1 MCGVLHFFRIFVLVM
16 CITDKYTTMR
26 RLLIV
31 VLLLCVVIT
40 SCKRDKE
47 PAEPVAII
55 TLQTESD
62 IIVPSEGGDIEIL
75 YTIED
80 ESRFMP
86 VGIECGDRWVSH
98 YEAVTQ
104 GSIRLY
110 IEPNISNAQRTTT
123 VTLHCNTEHITLT
136 ITQLCLSDE
145 MPKIVLTSNKHV
157 ELDRNKCSTQ
167 ITYELQN
174 ADDTTS
180 LYVNCDYWWISHIDK
195 SQYGVVTVEVM
206 PNYSGNPRS
215 ARILLKVGTSQEEVV
230 VTQRADGE
238 ILFEAK
244 ELLGAYYGDQ
254 LKEGIGNYWIILCD
268 NRFDEYGQSSPS
280 STYYRIDL
288 YGEKYVIDDTNIV
301 PIPEGVYTFDAE
313 SSCACGIFTARNS
326 NLWQTDKK
334 GNSRDIIPFEAGE
347 LVVERERITLTA
359 IIHGEAHTVVYNDSG
374 WLKNE
379 SSTQL
384 YCSTLHEDYEVFLND
399 HRLTAKAYADAYQTP
414 YYGWEVTI
422 SPNSGLGDE
431 LFFDII
437 TTNYGTIGG
446 IAGEYIGTT
455 VIGGGIFYAGFML
468 GSLQL
473 GSWYRTT
480 YHGDMAPLRSG
491 DLILKHLPD
500 GNVSMTLRALDDRGN
515 VITAEWSGEAEL
527 IL

>member
-1 MCGVLHFFRIFVLVM
+1 
-16 CITDKYTTMR
+16 MR
-26 RLLIV
+26 RLLLV

-62 IIVPSEGGDIEIL
+62 IIVPSEGGDVEIL

-86 VGIECGDRWVSH
+86 IGIECSDRWVSH

-174 ADDTTS
+174 TDDTTS

-268 NRFDEYGQSSPS
+268 NRFDEYGQASPS

-313 SSCACGIFTARNS
+313 SSCACGTFTARNS
-326 NLWQTDKK
+326 NLWQTDIK
-334 GNSRDIIPFEAGE
+334 GNSRDIIPFESGE

-399 HRLTAKAYADAYQTP
+399 HRLTAKAYANAYQTP

-500 GNVSMTLRALDDRGN
+500 GDVSMTLRALDDRGN